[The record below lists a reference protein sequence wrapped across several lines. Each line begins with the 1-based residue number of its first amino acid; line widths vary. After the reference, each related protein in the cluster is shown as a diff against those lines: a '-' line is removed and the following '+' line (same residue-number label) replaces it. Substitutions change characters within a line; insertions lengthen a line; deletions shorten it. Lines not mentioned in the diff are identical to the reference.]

1 MPLFEVKH
9 KFRLEK
15 GMIIVYVNSKEDTST
30 FSPLYENIEGSTL
43 LYNPT
48 KEEVVKI
55 LSERPNESLMCFG
68 HGTESGLLSEDW
80 SETIIDSSMVD
91 LLRDRDIIGIWCY
104 ASEFAK
110 RHNLRG
116 FFTYM
121 FVSNLQECVFCRL
134 GYYDEEIIFEQN
146 EKFARRINE
155 LINNGTP
162 LADWV
167 ELLNEGRDQGY
178 AFVDFNYENLCYFE
192 EVEADSVVT
201 WE

>member
-55 LSERPNESLMCFG
+55 LSERPNESLLCFG

-104 ASEFAK
+104 ASEFAR

-178 AFVDFNYENLCYFE
+178 AFVDFNYENLCYF
-192 EVEADSVVT
+192 DGKGID
-201 WE
+201 